1 MSGAR
6 RMRLL
11 RQRRQHA
18 RDHRISAR
26 LYQQRRKNGKACLRL
41 EVDLDELAD
50 MLVDAGF
57 LQQWDR
63 GGCEKQV
70 A

>member
-1 MSGAR
+1 MSTAAAR
-6 RMRLL
+6 RMRREHL
-11 RQRRQHA
+11 
-18 RDHRISAR
+18 ISAR
-26 LYQQRRKNGKACLRL
+26 LYRQRRKNGKACLRL
-41 EVDLDELAD
+41 EVDLGELAD